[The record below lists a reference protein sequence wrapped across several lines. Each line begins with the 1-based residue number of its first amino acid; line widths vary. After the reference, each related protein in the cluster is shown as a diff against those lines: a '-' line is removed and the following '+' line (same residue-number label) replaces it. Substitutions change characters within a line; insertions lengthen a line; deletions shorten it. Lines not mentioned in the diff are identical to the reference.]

1 MTSKRQNVKMSEMAS
16 QKRSTVYFDSEI
28 HRALRM
34 KAAASDRSIS
44 EIVNDAV
51 RDALSD
57 DADDLEWFDKR
68 EREPTLDF
76 AAVVAA
82 LRRRGKI

>member
-1 MTSKRQNVKMSEMAS
+1 MPEK
-16 QKRSTVYFDSEI
+16 KRSTLYLDAEL
-28 HRALRM
+28 HRALRL
-34 KAAASDRSIS
+34 KAAVSDRSLS

-57 DADDLEWFDKR
+57 DADDLEAFQKR
-68 EREPTLDF
+68 RREPAVDF
-76 AAVVAA
+76 SEVVSS

>member
-1 MTSKRQNVKMSEMAS
+1 MAW

-34 KAAASDRSIS
+34 KAATSDRSIS